1 MGADEMQTITTDK
14 WTDDIWGIGTG
25 TGTGASAN
33 KPTPTPR
40 LVFYFGQNDHWVA
53 EQTRD
58 EIMALR
64 GRQESD
70 GPKMLVCDDGVPHAF
85 CLSEYILYLL
95 GCVGFAD
102 VGIGHSGVVAGKVTG
117 MIGDIVGEE

>member
-14 WTDDIWGIGTG
+14 WADDIWGIGTG
-25 TGTGASAN
+25 DASAE
-33 KPTPTPR
+33 KPAPR

-64 GRQESD
+64 GRKGSNGG
-70 GPKMLVCDDGVPHAF
+70 GPRMLVCEDGVPHAF
-85 CLSEYILYLL
+85 CLSEYSSSICLL
-95 GCVGFAD
+95 SLVLLTL
-102 VGIGHSGVVAGKVTG
+102 VGHSGVMAGKVAG
-117 MIGDIVGEE
+117 MIGDVVAGKEWC